1 MYVRPLAAGP
11 DIALVSLGTT
21 PGLVR
26 SDASFAA
33 LVRAA
38 GATCEVIPVRLGGVA
53 NRLRRQVT
61 VTDLVE
67 AAAARRAA
75 RSVDARAVVFSTVT
89 AAMLQRPGVPFAV
102 RFDAPAA
109 LNRPGA
115 SGAWQRAA
123 ERRSL
128 ARADLLIPFSEI
140 AERALP
146 RLGGGGPPMVRVPIP
161 VDSAPPAAERDID
174 AVTYASSPR
183 KRGLELV
190 CRAWAEAAP
199 PGARLV
205 VGGVDRERALR
216 WLDRH
221 GVAEPAGVE
230 WAGELPHEEWLS
242 LVARARAY
250 VNGSRWEDYG
260 IAALEAL
267 SAGTPLVT
275 VPTPGAFEALPLAR
289 ALAPALVAP
298 DSEPESLARAIAA
311 GLALDEGARSEYA
324 RRADELLAP
333 YREDAVRRTIAERVL
348 PALGIEPS

>member
-1 MYVRPLAAGP
+1 MATGP

-33 LVRAA
+33 LVREA
-38 GATCEVIPVRLGGVA
+38 GASCEVVPVRLGPVA
-53 NRLRRQVT
+53 NRLRRQVS

-67 AAAARRAA
+67 ARAARRAA
-75 RSVDARAVVFSTVT
+75 RGIEARAVVFSTVT
-89 AAMLQRPGVPFAV
+89 AAMFQRPAIPYAV
-102 RFDAPAA
+102 RLDAPAA
-109 LNRPGA
+109 LNRPGP
-115 SGAWQRAA
+115 SGAWQRAV
-123 ERRSL
+123 ERRAL
-128 ARADLLIPFSEI
+128 GRADLLIPLSET

-146 RLGGGGPPMVRVPIP
+146 RLDGGTPRVVRVPIP
-161 VDSAPPAAERDID
+161 VAPVPPAPVRDID

-190 CRAWAEAAP
+190 CAAWGEAAP
-199 PGARLV
+199 AGARLV
-205 VGGVDRERALR
+205 VGGVERERALR

-221 GVAEPAGVE
+221 GVPEPPGVE
-230 WAGELPHEEWLS
+230 WAGALPHEEWLAT
-242 LVARARAY
+242 VARARVF
-250 VNGSRWEDYG
+250 VNGSRWEEYG

-267 SAGTPLVT
+267 SAGTPLAT

-298 DSEPESLARAIAA
+298 DSEPASLARALGA
-311 GLALDEGARSEYA
+311 GLALDEQARAGYA
-324 RRADELLAP
+324 RRANEMLEP
-333 YREDAVRRTIAERVL
+333 YREDAVRRTIAVSVL